1 MTTSRSTPRLRLT
14 ALLLLGVL
22 ALVATS
28 ERSAASGLA
37 GLLLQLAGFACIA
50 CAALGRVWCSVF
62 IAGYKDA
69 ALVRAGPYSALRH
82 PLYALS
88 LLAMLGIGLTSR
100 SAALTLALLVV
111 FAAIHAR
118 AARDEDRFLRAA
130 HGGEFERY
138 AQAVHAIRPRWSAY
152 VVPEFLEIRPRV
164 LWKAF
169 LDAGTLLGFWALLVL
184 ADALQRTAI
193 TPTWVTLP

>member
-1 MTTSRSTPRLRLT
+1 MTVSRSTPRLRLT

-28 ERSAASGLA
+28 ERTLATGFAGLA
-37 GLLLQLAGFACIA
+37 LQLAGLACIA
-50 CAALGRVWCSVF
+50 CAALGRVWSSVF

-69 ALVRAGPYSALRH
+69 RLVSTGPYAVLRH

-88 LLAMLGIGLTSR
+88 LLAMLGTGLSTR
-100 SAALTLALLVV
+100 SATLTLALLVA
-111 FAAIHAR
+111 FGLIYAR
-118 AARDEDRFLRAA
+118 AARAEDRLLRSTHGAA
-130 HGGEFERY
+130 FDRY
-138 AQAVHAIRPRWSAY
+138 AAEVHAFRPRWSAY
-152 VVPEFLEIRPRV
+152 SVPEALEVRPRV

-169 LDAGTLLGFWALLVL
+169 LDAGTLLGYWALLLL
-184 ADALQRTAI
+184 ADSLQRAAV

>member
-22 ALVATS
+22 VLVATS
-28 ERSAASGLA
+28 ERSSAAGLP
-37 GLLLQLAGFACIA
+37 GLLLQLGGLACIA

-69 ALVRAGPYSALRH
+69 QLVCAGPYAALRH

-88 LLAMLGIGLTSR
+88 LLAMLGIGLTTR
-100 SAALTLALLVV
+100 SAVLAAALL
-111 FAAIHAR
+111 AASAAVHAR
-118 AARDEDRFLRAA
+118 AARAEDRLLSSA
-130 HGGEFERY
+130 HGAAFDRY
-138 AQAVHAIRPRWSAY
+138 AAAVSGFWPSWSAY
-152 VVPEFLEIRPRV
+152 RVPDVLEIRPRV

-169 LDAGTLLGFWALLVL
+169 LDAGSLLGVWALLVL
-184 ADALQRTAI
+184 ADALQRAAV
-193 TPTWVTLP
+193 TPTWMTLP